1 MKKNLLLIFL
11 VLLFLPVVVFAQPK
25 MLWFECKEEP
35 RANPGGDEFCLADI
49 KYYDTSVSPAQ
60 IKIAESNVVIQIDE
74 SSGAPHRVVAGSTT
88 NFPTIDN
95 VEVRYLIY
103 FKDGKIYRLHT
114 ETLGKTQISNETNA
128 TIDNLCWVREY
139 EVISESN
146 IFKHAII
153 YEYLASGEQW
163 CNSGR
168 NVRRMVKVGT
178 YASSSPINVGTK
190 VVEAQL
196 LDGTGRFFVIA
207 GSPPNLS
214 AQICN
219 ANLSS
224 CTTFD
229 TLTDYPDDMPDDFS
243 EIDRNYF
250 IYVTTGGMLKSYKY
264 TPTSGLKTLY
274 TAQSGESILE
284 SVLGGD
290 GYVYFATYSP
300 GSLKIKKVPVGG
312 ETVTNVT
319 SQSLSYNPHEVLI
332 CPGDNYLF
340 YMVPNSNFS
349 SVTGYSVSKSGGTST
364 LLGSNIVFGWC
375 SANKAFWETAD
386 GKVQKKNFDGTGLET
401 KSNAIIAGF
410 TFGGKRHWYRLF
422 DENSF
427 TFLIQDRVGDIWAY
441 GLNQNI
447 QNPGIKLGRLPINL
461 SNAKGW
467 SFSAPEMLLYANKRN
482 LGISTGTDIIYL
494 KTNTATSLKRVT
506 NTSTYKLPA
515 LNMDA
520 D

>member
-1 MKKNLLLIFL
+1 MKRYVLFSLLIML
-11 VLLFLPVVVFAQPK
+11 VLPTVVFAQPK

-35 RANPGGDEFCLADI
+35 RANPDGDEFCLADI

-60 IKIAESNVVIQIDE
+60 IKIAVSNVVIQTDD
-74 SSGAPHRVVAGSTT
+74 SGVAHQVVAGSTT
-88 NFPTIDN
+88 NFPTIEN
-95 VEVRYLIY
+95 VKVRYLIY
-103 FKDGKIYRLHT
+103 FKDGKIYRLDT
-114 ETLGKTQISNETNA
+114 ETLGKAQISNETNA

-146 IFKHAII
+146 ISKHAII
-153 YEYLASGEQW
+153 YEYLAPGQQW
-163 CNSGR
+163 CNSGW

-190 VVEAQL
+190 VVETQL
-196 LDGTGRFFVIA
+196 LDGTGRFVVIA

-219 ANLSS
+219 ENLSS

-229 TLTDYPDDMPDDFS
+229 TLTDYDDIED
-243 EIDRNYF
+243 IDSSSKRDRDYF
-250 IYVTTGGMLKSYKY
+250 IYVNGGVLKSYKY
-264 TPTSGLKTLY
+264 TPTAGLKTLY
-274 TAQSGESILE
+274 TAQSSESILE
-284 SVLGGD
+284 WVLDGN

-312 ETVTNVT
+312 GTVTNVA
-319 SQSLSYNPHEVLI
+319 SQNVSYNPYEVPI

-340 YMVPNSNFS
+340 YMVLNSNFS
-349 SVTGYSVSKSGGTST
+349 SVTGYSVSKSGGTSIS
-364 LLGSNIVFGWC
+364 LSNNIIFGWC

-386 GKVQKKNFDGTGLET
+386 GKVQKKNLDGTGLET

-410 TFGGKRHWYRLF
+410 TFGGKANWYRQIHE
-422 DENSF
+422 DSF
-427 TFLIQDRVGDIWAY
+427 ISLIQDRVGDIWAY

-467 SFSAPEMLLYANKRN
+467 AFSAPEMLMYANKRD
-482 LGISTGTDIIYL
+482 LGMSRGTDIIYL
-494 KTNTATSLKRVT
+494 KTDTATSLKRVT

-515 LNMDA
+515 LNMDV